1 MATNSYINGHATHQA
16 HHGSEHH
23 GAGHHAGAHHAG
35 ERQGGAHQTHQSTTS
50 ELLKKLF
57 YLLAQERRDIWVL
70 VTYSVISG
78 LLGLVV
84 PLSSQAIVNTVQLGV
99 VTPQLIILCL
109 AVGLGMILLG
119 IFTLLEAFLIDL
131 LQRRLF
137 VRAALEIATRLP
149 KISMEALDGEYA
161 PELVN
166 RFFDVITIQKSLSK
180 LLLDGLSAALV
191 ALVGLFL
198 LAIYH
203 PLFIIFDFALLFF
216 ALIVI
221 FVLSYGGMAT
231 SIKESK
237 KKYAL
242 VEWLEE
248 IARSHSSFKLYSTEA
263 FIMQRVDY
271 ITSEYVLARKKH
283 FHVLARQL
291 MGSTIFR
298 AIASVGILGLG
309 GFLVIQQDLSIG
321 QLVAAEIVIISV
333 LNSIDKL
340 ISQFDIFYD
349 LLTAVDKMSHITDK
363 ELEPV
368 NGEVYNRRFSPA
380 SLRFHNV
387 RFAYPDGTQALNNL
401 SFELPASSHASVIG
415 GMGAGK
421 TTITQLLSRM
431 YEAQSGSIMLNGYE
445 LRHIR
450 LQDSR
455 SAVGVVT
462 TQLEI
467 FNGSVQDNILLGRAY
482 SHEDLVWATQTVL
495 VYEEIIALPQGF
507 NTNVQATG
515 VNLSE
520 SLLCRIMIAR
530 AIVGKPQLLVIDEA
544 LHTLDEYTKLNI
556 LDALYSC
563 EYWTIV
569 DISNDIMNIRR
580 SDLIIGLHDGA
591 LAEMG
596 KPSDLASDKS
606 SIFSQLFPELS
617 RSLRVN

>member
-1 MATNSYINGHATHQA
+1 MAANAHSNGHAGHSHTALNAHHQA
-16 HHGSEHH
+16 
-23 GAGHHAGAHHAG
+23 
-35 ERQGGAHQTHQSTTS
+35 TTS
-50 ELLKKLF
+50 ELLRKLVR
-57 YLLAQERRDIWVL
+57 LLSQERRDIWVL

-99 VTPQLIILCL
+99 VTPQLIVLCV
-109 AVGLGMILLG
+109 AVGIGMILLG
-119 IFTLLEAFLIDL
+119 IFTLMESYLIDL

-137 VRAALEIATRLP
+137 VRAAIEVATRLP
-149 KISMEALDGEYA
+149 RIRMDALAGEYA

-166 RFFDVITIQKSLSK
+166 RFFDVINIQKSLSK

-191 ALVGLFL
+191 ALVGLIL

-203 PLFIIFDFALLFF
+203 PLFIIFDFALFFF

-221 FVLSYGGMAT
+221 FLLSYGGMET

-242 VEWLEE
+242 VQWLEE
-248 IARSHSSFKLYSTEA
+248 IARSHASFKLYSTEA
-263 FIMQRVDY
+263 FIMHRVDH
-271 ITSEYVLARKKH
+271 ITSEYVDARRKH
-283 FHVLARQL
+283 FAVLARQL
-291 MGSTIFR
+291 VGSTIFR

-363 ELEPV
+363 ELESEG
-368 NGEVYNRRFSPA
+368 GEVYNRRFSPA

-387 RFAYPDGTQALNNL
+387 QFAYPDGSKALKNL
-401 SFELPASSHASVIG
+401 SFEIPISTHTSVIG
-415 GMGAGK
+415 AAGSGK
-421 TTITQLLSRM
+421 TTITHLLSRM

-450 LQDSR
+450 LADSR
-455 SAVGVVT
+455 AAIGVVT

-467 FNGSVQDNILLGRAY
+467 FDSSVRDNILLGREC
-482 SHEDLVWATQTVL
+482 SNEDLTWAAQMVE

-530 AIVGKPQLLVIDEA
+530 AIIGKPQLLVIDEA
-544 LHTLDEYTKLNI
+544 LHTLDEALKLKI
-556 LDALYSC
+556 LEKLYSC
-563 EYWTIV
+563 EYWTII
-569 DISNDIMNIRR
+569 DISNDTSNIRR
-580 SDLIIGLHDGA
+580 SDLILALHDGG

-596 KPSDLASDKS
+596 KASTLANDTTSA
-606 SIFSQLFPELS
+606 FSQLFPDLAREF
-617 RSLRVN
+617 RN